1 MSCIQI
7 AIKRQLEHPSLK
19 TWKFYLTTSIVPDAN
34 AQWGIT
40 HASDSNMSCRH
51 QPPALLVVRVGRS
64 APKSAIWPS
73 ALQKVLFNIL
83 HMFHGTN
90 LEVGAPLTAP
100 HLASFRWPAPWTV
113 LLAPSGFHPRLN
125 SGSPGWEH
133 IPFSLYHWRD
143 HTPGSLGS
151 PLGHV
156 ASRPCLSLA
165 LTTNSVSYLFTCFI
179 SKICHKWLLRA
190 YFYKQ
195 NRTP

>member
-1 MSCIQI
+1 MSCIQT
-7 AIKRQLEHPSLK
+7 AIQRQWEHPSLK
-19 TWKFYLTTSIVPDAN
+19 MWKFYLTTSIVQDAN
-34 AQWGIT
+34 AQWGRT
-40 HASDSNMSCRH
+40 HASDSNRAVGTNRQRSW
-51 QPPALLVVRVGRS
+51 LLESDGAPRS
-64 APKSAIWPS
+64 QQVWPS

-100 HLASFRWPAPWTV
+100 HLASFSWPAPWTV
-113 LLAPSGFHPRLN
+113 LLAPSGFHSRLN

-133 IPFSLYHWRD
+133 ITFPLYQWRD

-151 PLGHV
+151 PLGRV
-156 ASRPCLSLA
+156 ASRLCLPLA

-195 NRTP
+195 NRAP